1 MQIRF
6 ISTLTAEDEDRLAE
20 MIVDTAKALLAH
32 SPLGYMLRVETTDAK
47 LFEHNKVA
55 PSATVNEMPRP
66 RQTRVHSMESGVP
79 PIVPRPAEEQLK
91 RKDRQKV

>member
-66 RQTRVHSMESGVP
+66 RETRVQIESGVP
-79 PIVPRPAEEQLK
+79 PIVPRSAEEQLK